1 MFWLALSNECPSL
14 TDVEDC
20 SVSSINV
27 SVLFVCHL
35 LLAKFNQHL
44 YCIYSFVNQQTLLP
58 RVFFSYYYALWVF
71 SVIITCIHICAKP
84 NQINT
89 SCYVIPQVLVVLG
102 SFLISL
108 ALPMS
113 QLD

>member
-1 MFWLALSNECPSL
+1 MFWLALSKECPSL

-58 RVFFSYYYALWVF
+58 RGFFLGVNGQPCHDQGWSYGIVF
-71 SVIITCIHICAKP
+71 
-84 NQINT
+84 
-89 SCYVIPQVLVVLG
+89 G
-102 SFLISL
+102 
-108 ALPMS
+108 
-113 QLD
+113 